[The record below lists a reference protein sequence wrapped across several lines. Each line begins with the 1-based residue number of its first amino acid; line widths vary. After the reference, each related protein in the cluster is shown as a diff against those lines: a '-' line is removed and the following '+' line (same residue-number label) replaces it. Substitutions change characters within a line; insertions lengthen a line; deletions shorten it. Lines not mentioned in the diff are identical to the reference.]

1 MAERHED
8 LFPELEP
15 PPGGTARL
23 MARIDAAERASRRRR
38 VWVAGISGVAA
49 AAVAVVIAVAPRVAG
64 RPGDTTAA
72 AWREAPALVSLG
84 IGERMAE
91 PVEVPSEARGGIVA
105 VRVPTDD
112 PKVVLYLVGSA
123 VRDK

>member
-38 VWVAGISGVAA
+38 VWVAGVAA

-64 RPGDTTAA
+64 RPGDATAA